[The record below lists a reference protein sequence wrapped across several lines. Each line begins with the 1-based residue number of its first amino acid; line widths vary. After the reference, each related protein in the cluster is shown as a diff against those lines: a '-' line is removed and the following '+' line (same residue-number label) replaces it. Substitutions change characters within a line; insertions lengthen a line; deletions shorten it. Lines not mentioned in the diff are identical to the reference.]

1 VVAKPFQLET
11 LLNAVAAVLERA
23 DVLHPVTE

>member
-1 VVAKPFQLET
+1 VET

-23 DVLHPVTE
+23 EVLHPAQKTT